1 MPPSER
7 GERGSSRGH
16 KAAAA
21 PKVKRPRGWNTWAPS
36 EKWQD
41 DPIIDAGECLRSRQL
56 PCVVHG
62 WRRDSWAH
70 AGVRQ
75 GSPIM
80 GAGAGES
87 KPQQPLST

>member
-7 GERGSSRGH
+7 GERGGSRGP
-16 KAAAA
+16 KAASA

-41 DPIIDAGECLRSRQL
+41 DPIIDAGECLRLRQV
-56 PCVVHG
+56 PCVLHG
-62 WRRDSWAH
+62 GTAGPH

-80 GAGAGES
+80 GAGAGVS